1 MFDFGFSEVLLTS
14 VIALIVLGPEKLPRA
29 ASQVGRWVG
38 RARAMARQFREQLEE
53 EVNLENVKKAHKEE
67 ETKKAAEAKQGGGA
81 EGAAGVNPAAA
92 SPGSTSGPDMNPTRA
107 AATGQDSVAGQAAD
121 ASGASAGQDAAAYGA
136 TSGQPATAED
146 ISHAERPYTQPASSA
161 EAPFSSQISPDP
173 ADFRADTFS
182 HAHPT
187 DDFGAN
193 PLTANGAPE
202 PAPQLAA
209 GEAAREFRAQPS
221 DDTAGAANASAPTSS
236 PPHEPSGFAPHR
248 PEVSEAYASA
258 TATVPAQVPPPASET
273 ATDAHSTTPPEK
285 SGPA

>member
-67 ETKKAAEAKQGGGA
+67 EAKREAEATRTGSSTESSSTAGQDPAGYGAGAGGSA
-81 EGAAGVNPAAA
+81 TNQDPASWQAAGAAPRQPTEATHDAA
-92 SPGSTSGPDMNPTRA
+92 SAQTASPALPGSGHAIVSHG
-107 AATGQDSVAGQAAD
+107 AGQA
-121 ASGASAGQDAAAYGA
+121 
-136 TSGQPATAED
+136 EN
-146 ISHAERPYTQPASSA
+146 PYTQPAA
-161 EAPFSSQISPDP
+161 TPTAAFSSPISPDP

-187 DDFGAN
+187 DEFGAN
-193 PLTANGAPE
+193 PLTANGAAE
-202 PAPQLAA
+202 PTPPPVETARDSAASEAPPVNA
-209 GEAAREFRAQPS
+209 
-221 DDTAGAANASAPTSS
+221 TASAP
-236 PPHEPSGFAPHR
+236 PHR
-248 PEVSEAYASA
+248 PDEGEAYASTSTP
-258 TATVPAQVPPPASET
+258 TAET
-273 ATDAHSTTPPEK
+273 SNTAHSTTPPEK